1 MPANLILQYKMKLL
15 KDPAYIENDTLNTIY
30 SRRAVRKYQN
40 RPVDKSILEKIID
53 AGRMAPSA
61 INVQPWKFYVI
72 HNRGL
77 ILLCAKA
84 ILQVTAKEFLK
95 GGPLKV
101 LKESIHLLKFTHGI
115 RFIKAEDPVFHGAP
129 AVIFI
134 TSPKE
139 SEWAALDIGMCAQNI
154 MLAAKSVGLESCP
167 IGMAKYIEHTD
178 LKAKLKISPS
188 EQVQLAI
195 AVGYGDDTPEIHK
208 RKMKNVR
215 FIETF

>member
-1 MPANLILQYKMKLL
+1 M
-15 KDPAYIENDTLNTIY
+15 
-30 SRRAVRKYQN
+30 RKYQN

-115 RFIKAEDPVFHGAP
+115 RFIKAVEDYVK
-129 AVIFI
+129 I
-134 TSPKE
+134 K
-139 SEWAALDIGMCAQNI
+139 L
-154 MLAAKSVGLESCP
+154 
-167 IGMAKYIEHTD
+167 
-178 LKAKLKISPS
+178 LKAKFLFAKAKTNQELNNVLQELNFAEKQMFKSHASLI
-188 EQVQLAI
+188 ELEDNVI
-195 AVGYGDDTPEIHK
+195 IEV
-208 RKMKNVR
+208 RKDANSIYKFLVR
-215 FIETF
+215 